1 MNVFYININMK
12 YEKSSI
18 SKYEHTVN
26 GGSAFPLTE
35 FITSASHNFERGT
48 NDTAIYGGGHKDP
61 FDRMKKYSIPMSL
74 VYNSQ
79 KGGSYK
85 SKSESTGVIGEDLFD
100 KLFSSVQGK

>member
-1 MNVFYININMK
+1 MNVFYINIKMN
-12 YEKSSI
+12 YQKSSI

-26 GGSAFPLTE
+26 GGSAYPLTE

-79 KGGSYK
+79 KGGSRK
-85 SKSESTGVIGEDLFD
+85 SKVDSTGVIGEDVFD
-100 KLFSSVQGK
+100 KLFSAIQGK